1 MVPHR
6 YRHAAH
12 ALLILFAVLRIATGA
27 GLRQRRQQR
36 LAGRSALRG
45 KQRVLIAFQQR
56 VFLLRLAQPGDRD
69 LTDRRCVDGKPTA
82 DARVG
87 DGGEP
92 AFDFLDV
99 DAFVAVRM
107 PEVSGLPGA
116 LREIRQPAFRLLA
129 NIHRPYD
136 KMAAFS
142 QLHAQAVFV
151 VFRILIDIAV
161 QL

>member
-12 ALLILFAVLRIATGA
+12 ALLILFAVLRIALGA

-36 LAGRSALRG
+36 LAGGQRCGG
-45 KQRVLIAFQQR
+45 KRRVLIAFQQSI
-56 VFLLRLAQPGDRD
+56 LLRLAQPGDQD
-69 LTDRRCVDGKPTA
+69 LTDRRCVDGEPTA

-99 DAFVAVRM
+99 DAFVAVKNA
-107 PEVSGLPGA
+107 EVSGLPGA

-136 KMAAFS
+136 KMAAFN

>member
-1 MVPHR
+1 M
-6 YRHAAH
+6 
-12 ALLILFAVLRIATGA
+12 
-27 GLRQRRQQR
+27 
-36 LAGRSALRG
+36 
-45 KQRVLIAFQQR
+45 
-56 VFLLRLAQPGDRD
+56 
-69 LTDRRCVDGKPTA
+69 DGEPTA

-87 DGGEP
+87 DGRKP
-92 AFDFLDV
+92 AFNFLDV
-99 DAFVAVRM
+99 DAFVAVKNA
-107 PEVSGLPGA
+107 EVSGLPGA

-136 KMAAFS
+136 KMAAFD